1 VQPLHRRWT
10 KRGIDLL
17 VLIGLAPLLLVLF
30 ASLAVLVRWRMGT
43 PVFFK
48 QVRIGYRDRPF
59 TLVKFRT
66 MAVLRDSD
74 GKLLHEDQ
82 RQTSFGMFLRSSS
95 LDELPT
101 LWNVLRGDMT
111 LVGPRPL
118 LVDYLPLYD
127 PVQRRRHEVLPGV
140 TGWAQVNGRNAI
152 SWEQKFAYDV
162 WYVDNISFPLDAKI
176 LGLTILKVLSRA
188 DITPPGMKSMPAFR
202 GQSDDNHQ

>member
-1 VQPLHRRWT
+1 VQSLLRRWT

-17 VLIGLAPLLLVLF
+17 VLIGLAPFLLVLF
-30 ASLAVLVRWRMGT
+30 VSLGVLVRWRMGT

-66 MAVLRDSD
+66 MVDLRDSD

-82 RQTSFGMFLRSSS
+82 RQTSFGTFLRSSS

-127 PVQRRRHEVLPGV
+127 QVQRRRHDVLPGV

-162 WYVDNISFPLDAKI
+162 WYVDNISFLLDAKI
-176 LGLTILKVLSRA
+176 LWLTILKVLSRA

-202 GQSDDNHQ
+202 GRSDDNQ

>member
-1 VQPLHRRWT
+1 VQSLHRRRT

-17 VLIGLAPLLLVLF
+17 VLVGLAPLLLVLF
-30 ASLAVLVRWRMGT
+30 VSLAALVRWRMGT

-48 QVRIGYRDRPF
+48 QVRIGYRDQPF

-66 MAVLRDSD
+66 MADSRDSD

-82 RQTSFGMFLRSSS
+82 RQTSFGMFLRSTS

-111 LVGPRPL
+111 LIGPRPL
-118 LVDYLPLYD
+118 LVEYLPLYD

-162 WYVDNISFPLDAKI
+162 WYVDNISLSLDAKI
-176 LGLTILKVLSRA
+176 LWLTILKVLSRA

-202 GQSDDNHQ
+202 GRSDDNH

>member
-1 VQPLHRRWT
+1 MHSSYLRWT
-10 KRGIDLL
+10 KRGIDIL

-30 ASLAVLVRWRMGT
+30 LGLGGLVRWRMGT

-48 QVRIGYRDRPF
+48 QVRIGYRGQPF

-66 MAVLRDSD
+66 MIDLRNSD
-74 GKLLHEDQ
+74 GKLLHDDQ
-82 RQTSFGMFLRSSS
+82 RLTSFGMFLRSSS

-101 LWNVLRGDMT
+101 LWNVLRGEMT

-162 WYVDNISFPLDAKI
+162 WYVDNVSFSLDAKI
-176 LGLTILKVLSRA
+176 LWLTILKVLSQA
-188 DITPPGMKSMPAFR
+188 DITPPGKKSMPAFR
-202 GQSDDNHQ
+202 GRSDDNQ

>member
-1 VQPLHRRWT
+1 MQPLYRRWT

-17 VLIGLAPLLLVLF
+17 VLMVLAPFLFVLLVGLGG
-30 ASLAVLVRWRMGT
+30 LVRWRMGS

-48 QVRIGYRDRPF
+48 QVRIGYLDRRF

-66 MAVLRDSD
+66 MLDLRGSD

-82 RQTSFGMFLRSSS
+82 RQTPFGTFLRRSS

-118 LVDYLPLYD
+118 LVEYLPLYD
-127 PVQRRRHEVLPGV
+127 PVQRRRHEVKPGV

-162 WYVDNISFPLDAKI
+162 WYVDNVSFSLDAKI
-176 LGLTILKVLSRA
+176 FWLTILKVLSRA

-202 GQSDDNHQ
+202 GRSNDNQ

>member
-1 VQPLHRRWT
+1 MDTSYRRRT

-17 VLIGLAPLLLVLF
+17 VLIVLAPLLLVLI
-30 ASLAVLVRWRMGT
+30 VGVGGLVRWYLGT

-66 MAVLRDSD
+66 MVDLRDSD
-74 GKLLHEDQ
+74 GKLLYDDQ
-82 RQTSFGMFLRSSS
+82 RLTSFGMFLRRSS

-118 LVDYLPLYD
+118 LAEYLPLYS
-127 PVQRRRHEVLPGV
+127 PVQRRRHEVMPGI

-152 SWEQKFAYDV
+152 SWELKFAYDV
-162 WYVDNISFPLDAKI
+162 WYVDNISFSLDAKI
-176 LGLTILKVLSRA
+176 FWLTILKVLSRA
-188 DITPPGMKSMPAFR
+188 DITPPGKTSMPAFR
-202 GQSDDNHQ
+202 GRSKDNQ

>member
-1 VQPLHRRWT
+1 VQSSYRRWT
-10 KRGIDLL
+10 KRWIDFL
-17 VLIGLAPLLLVLF
+17 VLIGLAPLLFVLLVGLGG
-30 ASLAVLVRWRMGT
+30 LVRWRMGT

-66 MAVLRDSD
+66 MVDSRDSD

-82 RQTSFGMFLRSSS
+82 RLTSFGMFLRRSS

-118 LVDYLPLYD
+118 LVEYLPLYD
-127 PVQRRRHEVLPGV
+127 PVQRRRHEVMPGV

-152 SWEQKFAYDV
+152 SWEQKFAHDV
-162 WYVDNISFPLDAKI
+162 WYVDNISFSLDAKI
-176 LGLTILKVLSRA
+176 FWLTILKVLSWA

-202 GQSDDNHQ
+202 GPSDDNQ

>member
-1 VQPLHRRWT
+1 LQSSYRRRT

-17 VLIGLAPLLLVLF
+17 VLIVLAPLLLVL
-30 ASLAVLVRWRMGT
+30 LLGLGGLVRLRMGT

-66 MAVLRDSD
+66 MLDLRDSN

-82 RQTSFGMFLRSSS
+82 RLTSFGLFLRRSS

-101 LWNVLRGDMT
+101 LWNVLNGDMT

-118 LVDYLPLYD
+118 LPEYLPLYD
-127 PVQRRRHEVLPGV
+127 PVQRRRHEVMPGI

-152 SWEQKFAYDV
+152 SWPQKFAYDV
-162 WYVDNISFPLDAKI
+162 WYVDNISFSLDAKI
-176 LGLTILKVLSRA
+176 FGLTILKILSRA
-188 DITPPGMKSMPAFR
+188 DITPPGLKSMPPFKGR
-202 GQSDDNHQ
+202 SDDHQ

>member
-1 VQPLHRRWT
+1 MQSLHRRWT
-10 KRGIDLL
+10 KRGIDYL

-30 ASLAVLVRWRMGT
+30 VSLAVLVRWRMGT
-43 PVFFK
+43 PVLFE
-48 QVRIGYRDRPF
+48 QVRIGYQDRPF

-66 MAVLRDSD
+66 MADLRDPD

-162 WYVDNISFPLDAKI
+162 WYVDNVSFALDAKI
-176 LGLTILKVLSRA
+176 LWLTILKVVSRA

-202 GQSDDNHQ
+202 GRSDDNQ

>member
-1 VQPLHRRWT
+1 VQSLHRRWT
-10 KRGIDLL
+10 KRGIDYL

-30 ASLAVLVRWRMGT
+30 VCLAVLVRWRMGA
-43 PVFFK
+43 PVLFK

-66 MAVLRDSD
+66 MADLRDAD

-127 PVQRRRHEVLPGV
+127 LVQRRRHEVLPGV

-162 WYVDNISFPLDAKI
+162 WYVDNVSFALDAKI
-176 LGLTILKVLSRA
+176 LWLTILKVVSRA

-202 GQSDDNHQ
+202 GRSDDNQ

>member
-1 VQPLHRRWT
+1 VQSLHRRWT
-10 KRGIDLL
+10 KRGIDYL

-30 ASLAVLVRWRMGT
+30 VSLAVLVRWRMGT
-43 PVFFK
+43 PVLFE
-48 QVRIGYRDRPF
+48 QVRIGYQDRPF

-66 MAVLRDSD
+66 MADLRDPD

-162 WYVDNISFPLDAKI
+162 WYVDNVSFALDAKI
-176 LGLTILKVLSRA
+176 LWLTILKVVSRA

-202 GQSDDNHQ
+202 GRSDDNQ

>member
-1 VQPLHRRWT
+1 VQSLYRRWT

-17 VLIGLAPLLLVLF
+17 VLIGFAPLLLVLF
-30 ASLAVLVRWRMGT
+30 VSLAVFVRWRMGT

-66 MAVLRDSD
+66 MVDLRDSD

-101 LWNVLRGDMT
+101 LWNVLRGDIT

-127 PVQRRRHEVLPGV
+127 QIQRRRHEVLPGV

-162 WYVDNISFPLDAKI
+162 WYVDNISFLLDAKI
-176 LGLTILKVLSRA
+176 LCLTILKVLRRS
-188 DITPPGMKSMPAFR
+188 DIAPPGMKSMPPFR
-202 GQSDDNHQ
+202 GRSDVNQ

>member
-1 VQPLHRRWT
+1 MQSSYRRWT

-17 VLIGLAPLLLVLF
+17 VLIGVAPLLLVL
-30 ASLAVLVRWRMGT
+30 LVGLGGLVRWRMGT

-59 TLVKFRT
+59 TLIKFRT
-66 MAVLRDSD
+66 MLDLRDSD
-74 GKLLHEDQ
+74 GELLHEDQ
-82 RQTSFGMFLRSSS
+82 RQTSFGTLLRRSS

-118 LVDYLPLYD
+118 LVEYLPLYD
-127 PVQRRRHEVLPGV
+127 PVQRRRHEVMPGI

-162 WYVDNISFPLDAKI
+162 WYVDNISFALDTKI
-176 LGLTILKVLSRA
+176 FWLTILKVLRRA

-202 GQSDDNHQ
+202 GRSDDNR

>member
-1 VQPLHRRWT
+1 MQSLYRFWT

-17 VLIGLAPLLLVLF
+17 MLIGLAPLLIVLIVG
-30 ASLAVLVRWRMGT
+30 LAGLVRWRMGT

-66 MAVLRDSD
+66 MLDLRDSE
-74 GKLLHEDQ
+74 GELLHEDQ
-82 RQTSFGMFLRSSS
+82 RLTSFGTFLRRSS

-101 LWNVLRGDMT
+101 LWNVVRGDMT

-118 LVDYLPLYD
+118 LVEYLPLYD
-127 PVQRRRHEVLPGV
+127 PVQRRRHEVMPGV

-152 SWEQKFAYDV
+152 SWEQKFTYDV
-162 WYVDNISFPLDAKI
+162 WYVDNVSFWLDAKI
-176 LGLTILKVLSRA
+176 FWLTILKVLSRA
-188 DITPPGMKSMPAFR
+188 DIAPPGKKSMPPFR
-202 GQSDDNHQ
+202 GTIR

>member
-1 VQPLHRRWT
+1 VQSLHRRWT
-10 KRGIDLL
+10 KRGIDYL

-30 ASLAVLVRWRMGT
+30 VSLAVLVRWRMGT
-43 PVFFK
+43 PVLFK

-66 MAVLRDSD
+66 MADLRDAD

-127 PVQRRRHEVLPGV
+127 LVQRRRHEVLPGV

-162 WYVDNISFPLDAKI
+162 WYVDNVSFALDVKI
-176 LGLTILKVLSRA
+176 LWLTILKVVSRA

-202 GQSDDNHQ
+202 GRSDDNQ

>member
-1 VQPLHRRWT
+1 VQSLLRRWT

-17 VLIGLAPLLLVLF
+17 VLIGLAPFLLVLF
-30 ASLAVLVRWRMGT
+30 VSLAVLVRWRMGT

-66 MAVLRDSD
+66 MVDLRDSD

-82 RQTSFGMFLRSSS
+82 RQTSFGTFLRSSS

-127 PVQRRRHEVLPGV
+127 QVQRRRHDVLPGV

-162 WYVDNISFPLDAKI
+162 WYVDNISFLLDAKI
-176 LGLTILKVLSRA
+176 LWLTILKVLSRA

-202 GQSDDNHQ
+202 GRSDDNQ

>member
-1 VQPLHRRWT
+1 MQSSYLRWT

-17 VLIGLAPLLLVLF
+17 VLIGLAPALLMLF
-30 ASLAVLVRWRMGT
+30 VALGGLVRWRMGK

-48 QVRIGYRDRPF
+48 QVRIGYRGQQF

-66 MAVLRDSD
+66 MMDLRDSD
-74 GKLLHEDQ
+74 GKLLHDDK
-82 RQTSFGMFLRSSS
+82 RLTSFGMFLRSSS

-101 LWNVLRGDMT
+101 LWNVLLGDMT

-118 LVDYLPLYD
+118 LVEYLPLYD
-127 PVQRRRHEVLPGV
+127 PVQRRRLEVLPGV

-162 WYVDNISFPLDAKI
+162 WYVDNMSVALDARI
-176 LGLTILKVLSRA
+176 LCLTILKVLSRA
-188 DITPPGMKSMPAFR
+188 DIAPPGKKSMPNFR
-202 GQSDDNHQ
+202 GRLDDS

>member
-1 VQPLHRRWT
+1 
-10 KRGIDLL
+10 
-17 VLIGLAPLLLVLF
+17 
-30 ASLAVLVRWRMGT
+30 MGT
-43 PVFFK
+43 PVLFE
-48 QVRIGYRDRPF
+48 QVRIGYQDRPF

-66 MAVLRDSD
+66 MADLRDPD

-162 WYVDNISFPLDAKI
+162 WYVDNVSFALDAKI
-176 LGLTILKVLSRA
+176 LWLTILKVVSRA

-202 GQSDDNHQ
+202 GRSDDNQ

>member
-1 VQPLHRRWT
+1 MQSLYRRWT
-10 KRGIDLL
+10 KRGIDYL

-30 ASLAVLVRWRMGT
+30 VSLAVLVRWRMGT
-43 PVFFK
+43 PVLFK
-48 QVRIGYRDRPF
+48 QVRIGYRERPF

-66 MAVLRDSD
+66 MADLRDAD

-127 PVQRRRHEVLPGV
+127 LVQRRRHEVLPGV

-152 SWEQKFAYDV
+152 SWERKFAYDV
-162 WYVDNISFPLDAKI
+162 WYVDNVSFALDVKI
-176 LGLTILKVLSRA
+176 LWLTILKVVSRA

-202 GQSDDNHQ
+202 GRSDDNQ